1 MWTVAGLTQRISSS
15 LEDLGT
21 LEVKG
26 ELSQVKVSPNGH
38 LYATLKDKDAVLSLV
53 MWRATLTREQAR
65 LGKTPPEGAQVIVRG
80 SLSVYAPRG
89 NYQLVITRIDAQ
101 GQGDLAA
108 RLQALKEKLAAAGL
122 FDEDRKRELPYL
134 PRAVGVAT
142 AAGSAALADILTG
155 LHTRFPGMPVIH
167 APCQVQGPQAAPSIV
182 EALRRLAQD
191 PRVDVIIC
199 GRGGGSL
206 EDLWA
211 FNEEIV
217 VRAIA
222 NCPVPVVS
230 AVGHETDWTLA
241 DLAADLRAKTPT
253 AAAELVVPV
262 RDELD
267 EMALVRRAELDAAM
281 ARLLA
286 EARTRLNALATH
298 RALSTPRYQLN
309 LRLQRLDDLRSRLD
323 DGAAGA
329 LTAQRNRADL
339 LRSRLR
345 GAAPTTTVARARERL
360 ASAQAALVRAGGTRW
375 ERARERLAAA
385 AGRLDALSPLAV
397 IGRGYA
403 VLRTPEGRLIRTLA
417 DAPVGSDLQARTGDG
432 WLEARV
438 TGQRRQKLNEP
449 ETLYEA

>member
-1 MWTVAGLTQRISSS
+1 MWTVSGLTQRIAAS
-15 LEDLGT
+15 LEDLGAVD
-21 LEVKG
+21 VKG
-26 ELSQVKVSPNGH
+26 ELSQIKVSTAGH
-38 LYATLKDKDAVLSLV
+38 FYATLKDKDAVLSIV
-53 MWRATLTREQAR
+53 MWRTTLAR
-65 LGKTPPEGAQVIVRG
+65 SGKPPAEGSLVTVRG
-80 SLSVYAPRG
+80 TLSVYPPRG
-89 NYQLVITRIDAQ
+89 GYQLVITKIEAQ

-122 FDEDRKRELPYL
+122 FDDDKKRDLPFL

-155 LHTRFPGMPVIH
+155 LRTRFPGMPVVH
-167 APCQVQGPQAAPSIV
+167 APCPVQGPQSAPGIV
-182 EALRRLAQD
+182 EALRQLGQD

-211 FNEEIV
+211 FNEESV

-253 AAAELVVPV
+253 AAAELVVPI
-262 RDELD
+262 REEL
-267 EMALVRRAELDAAM
+267 EETVKVRRLELTTAM
-281 ARLLA
+281 EDLLT
-286 EARTRLNALATH
+286 EARTRLAALASH
-298 RALSTPRYQLN
+298 RALSTPRHQVD
-309 LRLQRLDDLRSRLD
+309 LRIQRLDELRARLD
-323 DGAAGA
+323 DGIANASGDA
-329 LTAQRNRADL
+329 RARWDL

-345 GAAPTTTVARARERL
+345 GAAPNAPIARAKERL
-360 ASAQAALVRAGGTRW
+360 AGAQAALVRAGSTRMD
-375 ERARERLAAA
+375 RAKERLAAA

-417 DAPVGSDLQARTGDG
+417 DAPVGSALQARTTDG
-432 WLEARV
+432 WLEAEV
-438 TGQRRQKLNEP
+438 TGARRQKLNEP
-449 ETLYEA
+449 ETPYEV